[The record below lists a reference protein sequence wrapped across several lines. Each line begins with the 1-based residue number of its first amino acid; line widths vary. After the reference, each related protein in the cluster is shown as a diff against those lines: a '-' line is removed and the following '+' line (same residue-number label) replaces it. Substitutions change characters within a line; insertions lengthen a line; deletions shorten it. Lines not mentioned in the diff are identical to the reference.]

1 MIQNLSSSSVGLVV
15 TKANYAN
22 KPEKYY
28 TKLEKILDDQREV
41 LSVNSTEFLKSIIRD
56 QKIAFLNKP
65 RVEGEFGSDLGIQNL
80 LDSTQFEPQNT
91 KITIS
96 DSSKV
101 FVGDTIEAINSKI
114 GSYKAE
120 LNRLDREDRL
130 EAKFAKQNA
139 DEPIFYDL
147 SYLK

>member
-1 MIQNLSSSSVGLVV
+1 MKNQN
-15 TKANYAN
+15 TNTMDN
-22 KPEKYY
+22 
-28 TKLEKILDDQREV
+28 TKLV
-41 LSVNSTEFLKSIIRD
+41 L
-56 QKIAFLNKP
+56 
-65 RVEGEFGSDLGIQNL
+65 
-80 LDSTQFEPQNT
+80 TQFIENLQKSGKTPTRITIIDGTAFIEVGMNFT
-91 KITIS
+91 KIKKGYIFDMQCAQIAEGKWESDGTIHQTI
-96 DSSKV
+96 DSNC
-101 FVGDTIEAINSKI
+101 FN